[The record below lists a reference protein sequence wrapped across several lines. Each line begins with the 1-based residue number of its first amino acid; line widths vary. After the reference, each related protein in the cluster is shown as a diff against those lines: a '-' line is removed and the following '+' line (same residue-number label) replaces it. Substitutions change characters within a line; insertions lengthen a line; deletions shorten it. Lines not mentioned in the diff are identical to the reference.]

1 MTHKSEEKD
10 DKKSYILIRIL
21 GFVKPFF
28 GLLGLSFLLNI
39 IFSALNAFSIA
50 LVKPVFQ
57 ILFGTENPK
66 AAEASSA
73 VAPVPENF
81 LAGLKEQ
88 FYDAIY
94 ALILVDGDMTMT
106 LLRFSILIVLVFI
119 FKNLFKYSAI
129 SASAKLEEGVI
140 KSIRDKI
147 FKHLTN
153 LSVDFFS
160 GVKQGTLISI
170 ITNDV
175 TTVNRT
181 TILSITKIIRESTQV
196 FIFLFILLGTSI
208 QLTLIAFSTTI
219 VSLLIIKYASKYLRK
234 YASRMQT
241 AMADYTSTMQETIG
255 GIRVVK
261 AYNAMDIEND
271 RFDKNSSKYL
281 RSAIK
286 HKQVIAMIPSI
297 NEVLAMIALCV
308 VLFVGGSWV
317 VNGNLKPDDLMLFL
331 FTLFAIMAPIRNV
344 INNVSKF
351 QHGFV
356 SAERIFSILDEK
368 PSVRTGTKN
377 IDKFEKDITV
387 EDVTFAYENSDVISD
402 VNLKI
407 RKNRR
412 IAFVGPSGSGKSTML
427 DLIIRF
433 HDPDS
438 GEIKIDGKDIKDLNI
453 MDYRRLFGIVSQE
466 TILFNGTVANNI
478 RYGES
483 DATEEEVIEA
493 AKKANAYDFIMN
505 MPNGFD
511 SEIGD
516 RGVTLSGGERQRIA
530 IARALL
536 RDPYI
541 LVFDE
546 ATSALDAESEQV
558 VQDAIDNSLKDKTAL
573 IVAHRLAT
581 IINSDEIL
589 VFDRGK
595 VIEKGTHAELIKMN
609 GLYKKLY
616 DIQFAEK

>member
-1 MTHKSEEKD
+1 MTSMTEGKD

-28 GLLGLSFLLNI
+28 GLLGLAFLLNI

-66 AAEASSA
+66 AAEASNA

-81 LAGLKEQ
+81 LSGLKEQ

-94 ALILVDGDMTMT
+94 GLILVDGDMTMT
-106 LLRFSILIVLVFI
+106 LLRFSILIVSVFI
-119 FKNLFKYSAI
+119 LKNLFKYSAI

-181 TILSITKIIRESTQV
+181 TIISITKIIRESTQV
-196 FIFLFILLGTSI
+196 FIFLFILLSTSL
-208 QLTLIAFSTTI
+208 QLTLIAFSTSI
-219 VSLLIIKYASKYLRK
+219 VSLLLIRYASKYLRR
-234 YASRMQT
+234 YATRMQT

-286 HKQVIAMIPSI
+286 HKKVIAMIPSI

-356 SAERIFSILDEK
+356 SAERIFSILDQK
-368 PSVRTGTKN
+368 PSVRTGTKSIN
-377 IDKFEKDITV
+377 EFEKDISV
-387 EDVTFAYENSDVISD
+387 ENVTFAYENLDVISD
-402 VNLKI
+402 VNLRIK
-407 RKNRR
+407 KNKRV
-412 IAFVGPSGSGKSTML
+412 AFVGPSGSGKSTML

-433 HDPDS
+433 HDPDT
-438 GEIKIDGKDIKDLNI
+438 GEIRIDGKDIKALNI

-466 TILFNGTVANNI
+466 TILFNDTVANNI
-478 RYGES
+478 RYGEK
-483 DATEEEVIEA
+483 DATEDEIIEA
-493 AKKANAYDFIMN
+493 AKKANAYEFIMN

-581 IINSDEIL
+581 IINCYEIL

-595 VIEKGTHAELIKMN
+595 VVEKGTHAELIEMN

-616 DIQFAEK
+616 DIQFAEN